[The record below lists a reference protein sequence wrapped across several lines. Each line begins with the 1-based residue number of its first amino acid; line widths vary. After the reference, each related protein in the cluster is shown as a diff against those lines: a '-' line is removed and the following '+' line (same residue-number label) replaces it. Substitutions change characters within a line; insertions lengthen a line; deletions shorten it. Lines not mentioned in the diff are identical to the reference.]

1 MAKKNIRYISDCQLF
16 NNLGEITM
24 KNVFRFFLAACFGF
38 IAMIF
43 GIVVMVATG
52 TPHGAFSVSMTLFFA
67 LIGAVAGW
75 YRVQ

>member
-1 MAKKNIRYISDCQLF
+1 
-16 NNLGEITM
+16 M
-24 KNVFRFFLAACFGF
+24 KNVLRFFLAACFGI

>member
-1 MAKKNIRYISDCQLF
+1 
-16 NNLGEITM
+16 M
-24 KNVFRFFLAACFGF
+24 KNVFRFFLAACFAL

>member
-1 MAKKNIRYISDCQLF
+1 MKQSSYTFRGVSFSTHSEKT
-16 NNLGEITM
+16 TM
-24 KNVFRFFLAACFGF
+24 KNVFRFFLAACFAL